1 MSPVELG
8 SWTLTPNPP
17 FSLLLKGL
25 WQGPPEGITVR
36 VGPGVGGREGAH
48 LVRSALRAGTA
59 WRGLVSCA
67 GSKETETGRRGGRT
81 RAAHSPPPTQA
92 AGNKLCF
99 GVPREPLNQQLSELK
114 GTPELTEPPHF
125 TEVKTQGS
133 ESLSKELKAT
143 QHGKAENWQEKPTS
157 GCQPMAVSLHGYCR
171 TVTSLRIFPCHGPPS
186 LLYEDMGPQDP
197 TLAVEDGTHVAL
209 PT

>member
-36 VGPGVGGREGAH
+36 VGPGLGGREGAH

-59 WRGLVSCA
+59 WQGLVSCA
-67 GSKETETGRRGGRT
+67 GSKETETGEKGGQDSCSPLPTPHPGSREQTVLWSPQGTFVSKTVRAERDSRAHRTPSFYRGENPRLREFQQRAQSHTAWQGRE
-81 RAAHSPPPTQA
+81 
-92 AGNKLCF
+92 G
-99 GVPREPLNQQLSELK
+99 
-114 GTPELTEPPHF
+114 
-125 TEVKTQGS
+125 
-133 ESLSKELKAT
+133 
-143 QHGKAENWQEKPTS
+143 QEKPTS
-157 GCQPMAVSLHGYCR
+157 GCQPMAVFLHGYSR

-186 LLYEDMGPQDP
+186 PLYEDIGPQDP
-197 TLAVEDGTHVAL
+197 TLAVENGTHVAL